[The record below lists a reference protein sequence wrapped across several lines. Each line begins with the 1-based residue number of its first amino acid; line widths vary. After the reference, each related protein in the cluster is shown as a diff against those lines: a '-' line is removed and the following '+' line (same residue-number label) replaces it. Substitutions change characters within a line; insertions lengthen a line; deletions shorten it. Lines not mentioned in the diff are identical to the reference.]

1 MKKGYSKPLTEIEM
15 NVMLEIPLMGA
26 SDQENQSLNNDNF
39 DPKGLDNASLVG
51 GSPRLNMQNQAANLW
66 DDNE

>member
-15 NVMLEIPLMGA
+15 NVMLETPLMGA
-26 SDQENQSLNNDNF
+26 SNLNQNPDSNNF

-51 GSPRLNMQNQAANLW
+51 GSPRMNMQSQANNLW
-66 DDNE
+66 DENE